1 MLDLLYMEIL
11 AFLLIAF
18 VIFIVYTVKRKKY
31 EKTEYFAQTHHAYRK
46 LRGDKG
52 LLGEY
57 CIYTYLKPL
66 KGHKRFLFNCYL
78 PKEDGETTEVD
89 VILLHESGIY
99 VFESKNYSGWIFGT
113 ESKPYWTQTLP
124 KKRGRSQKSSFL
136 NPIIQNKVHLK
147 WLHTF
152 LHEDTLHFYSFIVFS
167 DRCTLK
173 EINLTSDEH
182 RVVNRYNLLAEVTR
196 ISQEMGAQL
205 SVDKIDDLYEKLYP
219 LTQADAALKATHIEN
234 IQKKYSASPSVDKGE
249 KRCPRC
255 GGKLVLRTASHG
267 SRAGKPFWGCSN
279 YPKCKYVQNMEE

>member
-89 VILLHESGIY
+89 VILLHESGI
-99 VFESKNYSGWIFGT
+99 
-113 ESKPYWTQTLP
+113 
-124 KKRGRSQKSSFL
+124 
-136 NPIIQNKVHLK
+136 
-147 WLHTF
+147 
-152 LHEDTLHFYSFIVFS
+152 
-167 DRCTLK
+167 
-173 EINLTSDEH
+173 
-182 RVVNRYNLLAEVTR
+182 
-196 ISQEMGAQL
+196 
-205 SVDKIDDLYEKLYP
+205 
-219 LTQADAALKATHIEN
+219 
-234 IQKKYSASPSVDKGE
+234 
-249 KRCPRC
+249 
-255 GGKLVLRTASHG
+255 
-267 SRAGKPFWGCSN
+267 
-279 YPKCKYVQNMEE
+279 

>member
-18 VIFIVYTVKRKKY
+18 VIFILYTVKRKKY

-136 NPIIQNKVHLK
+136 NYIYLFNYL
-147 WLHTF
+147 
-152 LHEDTLHFYSFIVFS
+152 FIS
-167 DRCTLK
+167 
-173 EINLTSDEH
+173 S
-182 RVVNRYNLLAEVTR
+182 
-196 ISQEMGAQL
+196 
-205 SVDKIDDLYEKLYP
+205 
-219 LTQADAALKATHIEN
+219 
-234 IQKKYSASPSVDKGE
+234 
-249 KRCPRC
+249 
-255 GGKLVLRTASHG
+255 
-267 SRAGKPFWGCSN
+267 
-279 YPKCKYVQNMEE
+279 

>member
-1 MLDLLYMEIL
+1 M
-11 AFLLIAF
+11 
-18 VIFIVYTVKRKKY
+18 
-31 EKTEYFAQTHHAYRK
+31 
-46 LRGDKG
+46 
-52 LLGEY
+52 
-57 CIYTYLKPL
+57 
-66 KGHKRFLFNCYL
+66 
-78 PKEDGETTEVD
+78 D

-152 LHEDTLHFYSFIVFS
+152 FTGRYTPFLLVHCIS

-196 ISQEMGAQL
+196 ISQEMAAQL

-234 IQKKYSASPSVDKGE
+234 IQKSIRPPLLWIRAKNAAQDAVANWY
-249 KRCPRC
+249 
-255 GGKLVLRTASHG
+255 LRTASHG
-267 SRAGKPFWGCSN
+267 SAARTIWGMFQL
-279 YPKCKYVQNMEE
+279 PQCKYVQNMEE